1 MRVVKFFSFSILL
14 VILALVF
21 SGRSF
26 AKTESAVLLS
36 PSFQQLPMKAQL
48 VVDVIIKAGEPL
60 VGADVKIKF
69 DPRVLEATSIDSG
82 DAFEKVP
89 LKATK
94 GNTISLTAINTG
106 ANKFVGSGRLATL
119 HFKAKDAGDTK
130 IKIAHT
136 LGSTTDSNL
145 VAPQV
150 KDVLSKVDT
159 GHFLIGSPLQRN
171 VGAVKRFIFKVIPVL
186 IFLIFVGILA
196 YLAYRWWK
204 SQKEAPR
211 PVFIP
216 EHVPLDQ
223 PPPPQ

>member
-26 AKTESAVLLS
+26 AKSDSQIFLQ
-36 PSFQQLPMKAQL
+36 PSFQQLSMKAQFT
-48 VVDVIIKAGEPL
+48 VDVLIKAGEPL
-60 VGADVKIKF
+60 VGADVKINF
-69 DPRVLEATSIDSG
+69 DPRILEVSSIDAG
-82 DAFEKVP
+82 DAFAKVP
-89 LKATK
+89 LKAIK
-94 GNTISLTAINTG
+94 GNTINLTG
-106 ANKFVGSGRLATL
+106 LDERGDKFVGTGRLATI

-130 IKIAHT
+130 VKIAFDS
-136 LGSTTDSNL
+136 GSTTDSNL
-145 VAPQV
+145 TTPAV
-150 KDVLSKVDT
+150 KDVLAKVD
-159 GHFLIGSPLQRN
+159 GGNFQIGSPLQRN
-171 VGAVKRFIFKVIPVL
+171 VGAVKRFLLKVIPIL
-186 IFLIFVGILA
+186 IFLIFIAVLA

-223 PPPPQ
+223 PPSP